1 MEKIMQE
8 IKEFNEERDWDQFHS
23 PENLAKSISIEAGE
37 LLECFQWNN
46 NYDKEEVCEELADVF
61 TYCLQMAMKLRVD
74 PEEIILKKLDKTRK
88 KYPVDKAKGVSTKY
102 NKL

>member
-1 MEKIMQE
+1 MEELMKK

-23 PENLAKSISIEAGE
+23 PENLAKSIAIESGE

-46 NYDKEEVCEELADVF
+46 NYEKEEVSEELADVF
-61 TYCLQMAMKLRVD
+61 TYCIMMADKLGVD
-74 PEEIILKKLDKTRK
+74 PKEIILKKLDKTRK